1 MINKIAGILEEAVK
15 SVMPMLLPKPMEIS
29 LGEIKDW
36 QPQAFPSPM
45 VLITTNFSEGPAG
58 AVYMLLATSNASMM
72 VDIMLGGDGAQDRS
86 MNEEAVD
93 AIKELLNQVFGVMAS
108 GIRDSQDV
116 ACSFEQVEVHSLEAE
131 MDLGLLLDDD
141 ETKMVDINF
150 DIESLHAFPLMC
162 CFPQGAITSLENESS
177 AAGAPVKGSP
187 GSGFGDIQM
196 PSGIELEMQ
205 PPSGPPIGQ
214 ESPGFSP
221 GNFGGAGAPVEQPSN
236 IDLIMEIELP
246 VVIRLGTTE
255 MSLKDVMK
263 LGPGAIIELNKGVDE
278 AVELLVNNQIIAQG
292 EVVVVEGN
300 FAFRVT
306 EIESK
311 SKRITTLS

>member
-1 MINKIAGILEEAVK
+1 MINKVSGILEEAVK

-58 AVYMLLATSNASMM
+58 AVYMLVATSNASMM
-72 VDIMLGGDGAQDRS
+72 VDIMLGGDGAEDRA

-93 AIKELLNQVFGVMAS
+93 AIKELINQVFGVLAS
-108 GIRDSQDV
+108 GIRDNVDI

-141 ETKMVDINF
+141 ETKMIDVNF
-150 DIESLHAFPLMC
+150 DVEGLGNFPLMV
-162 CFPQGAITSLENESS
+162 CFPQGSLTSLENESS
-177 AAGAPVKGSP
+177 GAGGGAADELGDL
-187 GSGFGDIQM
+187 GDIQM
-196 PSGIELEMQ
+196 PSGIEMEMQ
-205 PPSGPPIGQ
+205 PPIGPPIG
-214 ESPGFSP
+214 EDAPGDFAP
-221 GNFGGAGAPVEQPSN
+221 APAAGAPAAAPTN

-246 VVIRLGTTE
+246 VVIRLGSTE
-255 MSLKDVMK
+255 LSLKEVMK

>member
-1 MINKIAGILEEAVK
+1 MINKISGILEEAVK

-36 QPQAFPSPM
+36 QPQAFPTPM

-58 AVYMLLATSNASMM
+58 AVYMLLATNSASMM
-72 VDIMLGGDGAQDRS
+72 VDIMLGGDGAADRS
-86 MNEEAVD
+86 MNEESVD
-93 AIKELLNQVFGVMAS
+93 AIKELINQVFGVLAS
-108 GIRDSQDV
+108 GIRDNMDI

-141 ETKMVDINF
+141 DTKMIDVNF
-150 DIESLHAFPLMC
+150 DIEGLDGFTLMS
-162 CFPQGAITSLENESS
+162 CFPQGSITSLENESAGS
-177 AAGAPVKGSP
+177 ASAHDDVSATL
-187 GSGFGDIQM
+187 GDIQM
-196 PSGIELEMQ
+196 PSGIELEMS
-205 PPSGPPIGQ
+205 PPSGPPIG
-214 ESPGFSP
+214 EEAPAD
-221 GNFGGAGAPVEQPSN
+221 FGPAPSAGAPAAPSTN

-246 VVIRLGTTE
+246 VVIRLGSTE
-255 MSLKDVMK
+255 LSLKEVMK

-311 SKRITTLS
+311 SKRINTLS